1 MLICIYYDNFNITP
15 IVPVALV
22 PVALVPVALVP
33 VLLYV
38 NSKTPLSFDNRAYQ
52 HIF

>member
-15 IVPVALV
+15 I
-22 PVALVPVALVP
+22 VPVALVP

>member
-15 IVPVALV
+15 IV

>member
-22 PVALVPVALVP
+22 PVALVPVYILIVKHR
-33 VLLYV
+33 YF
-38 NSKTPLSFDNRAYQ
+38 T
-52 HIF
+52 